1 MKIHLMNFKHNHVIF
16 LILML
21 IIQTSHCYAFEFT
34 EDKGFE
40 EDVWEL
46 NFGENLLYPSI
57 PTPLHSV
64 ISNNI
69 ETQYKKLKKQG
80 YNVTLERNGE
90 VIRIVL
96 SADELFKSNTS
107 EIIPQNC
114 SKYLY
119 PIIPYLKITDL
130 YRVIFTMHHDNSL
143 NSEDADQLTNTR
155 VYSVIDWLLL
165 KHQNAKNIIPYSM
178 GNEEPISTDRSKKA
192 QKKNRRFEIYI
203 IPLICYRHSPD

>member
-1 MKIHLMNFKHNHVIF
+1 MNFKHIHGIF

-69 ETQYKKLKKQG
+69 KEQYEKLKKQG

-96 SADELFKSNTS
+96 SADELLLDKN
-107 EIIPQNC
+107 
-114 SKYLY
+114 
-119 PIIPYLKITDL
+119 LKTDL
-130 YRVIFTMHHDNSL
+130 SKKVLCHYVL
-143 NSEDADQLTNTR
+143 P
-155 VYSVIDWLLL
+155 V
-165 KHQNAKNIIPYSM
+165 KNIFQYAYLHNFIENDYTSILKAPSVSRK
-178 GNEEPISTDRSKKA
+178 EKSKV
-192 QKKNRRFEIYI
+192 
-203 IPLICYRHSPD
+203 